1 MKDNDKAGLLQ
12 AMQNKAQTTKRK
24 KNRMQ
29 RTAGKLDCLGV
40 RLLAWFPHE
49 KMTPY
54 FFLVRLLQ
62 SKDCLFSCL
71 ICLRVFQEV
80 SAWGR
85 CLEICVVQGLVC
97 QIFFSDGGCH
107 EKQQ

>member
-1 MKDNDKAGLLQ
+1 MSGS
-12 AMQNKAQTTKRK
+12 
-24 KNRMQ
+24 
-29 RTAGKLDCLGV
+29 GPG
-40 RLLAWFPHE
+40 FHIE

-54 FFLVRLLQ
+54 FFGQ
-62 SKDCLFSCL
+62 IASKDCLFSCL